1 MLILYFLHLIPLQG
15 AAQYQAVKQTNLFSK
30 ETYVYRRYLQ
40 NVDLAEGIKL
50 VKQEHSLLVKAIDF
64 QPGLF
69 LPSYSL
75 DSYYPYQPDN
85 AYDCNH
91 HFFFCMIRFSQE

>member
-40 NVDLAEGIKL
+40 NVDLAEGLKL

-64 QPGLF
+64 HHPILCKKQNGKFYHTCYPGF
-69 LPSYSL
+69 
-75 DSYYPYQPDN
+75 YY
-85 AYDCNH
+85 H
-91 HFFFCMIRFSQE
+91 